1 MAYRPEPPV
10 QDGMKLEG
18 SYAALLNGFSQH
30 ILLER
35 GLAANTHDAYVGDV
49 RHFLLFCARGGAD
62 PAEAESGY
70 LDSYLWQLRVREKLA
85 PRSLFRKMES
95 VKAFYKYLAVENDLK
110 EDPTRFFRAPRMPQK
125 LPGFLTMPEI
135 DELLRFPAVSF
146 PELRTATIVELF
158 YACGIR
164 ISELV
169 GLRLESVNLDEG
181 WIMVF
186 GKGGKERIVP
196 VYKDACEHLVRYM
209 AARHER
215 FSGKNTDSELFL
227 NRSGK
232 KIGRIQVWKDI
243 KQLGVT
249 AGLKRPLHPHL
260 FRHTFASHLLAGGA
274 DLRALQEMLGH
285 ASLSTTQ
292 VYTHIEK
299 SELKNI
305 HSAHHPRG

>member
-1 MAYRPEPPV
+1 MTGVTDPGSIENV
-10 QDGMKLEG
+10 KLQG
-18 SYAALLNGFSQH
+18 DYAELLNAFSRH

-35 GLAANTHDAYVGDV
+35 GLAANTHDAYVGDA
-49 RHFLLFCARGGAD
+49 RHFLTFCQRGGAD
-62 PAEAESGY
+62 PTEIESGY
-70 LDSYLWQLRVREKLA
+70 LDSYLWRLRSAEKLA
-85 PRSLFRKMES
+85 PASLFRKMES
-95 VKAFYKYLAVENDLK
+95 VKAFYKFLEVEDRLK
-110 EDPTRFFRAPRMPQK
+110 EDPTRFLRAPKMPKK
-125 LPGFLTMPEI
+125 LPGFLSAVEV
-135 DELLRFPAVSF
+135 DELLRFPAVGF

-164 ISELV
+164 VSELA

-196 VYKDACEHLVRYM
+196 VYPEACRHLLRYLDAR
-209 AARHER
+209 RER
-215 FSGKNTDSELFL
+215 FAGKSTDSELFL

-232 KIGRIQVWKDI
+232 KILRTQIWKDI
-243 KQLGVT
+243 KKLGVL

-260 FRHTFASHLLAGGA
+260 FRHTFATHLLAGGA

-292 VYTHIEK
+292 VYTHIEM

-305 HSAHHPRG
+305 HGAHHPRG